1 MVMLVDPPHKLRLII
16 PYMNKKSHHSGTN
29 MPNVVSYS
37 SMEPDEK
44 TDTHGQDAPSD
55 ALSRTPDELAEE
67 EKTHEVTQP
76 AEGTPTAKKA
86 SPIRRLFRKLNVY
99 FLLFLL
105 ICVGVAVFTVVSY
118 LNDQKEPDIPT
129 TNSQDLSPE
138 ALKQLANTD
147 ASVGSKTQTL
157 TIQGNA
163 IIDGQ
168 TLMRGN
174 LNVAGNFQSA
184 GSIQGSSLTVSGN
197 TNLGA
202 TQINSL
208 QVAQNVAIQGNATV
222 RDISVSG
229 ASTFSGAMTA
239 SQITVTNLILSG
251 NANLQIPN
259 HIGFTGPTP
268 SRTINTTVLGGGG
281 SASVSGSDTTGTVNI
296 NTGNN
301 PGIGCFTRITFN
313 QAFSNQPHVIISPVG
328 AGASGTRYYVDRD
341 RAGFSICTTAPA
353 PANQAFAF
361 DYFITN

>member
-1 MVMLVDPPHKLRLII
+1 MSQDDTKPTDDDEMTDIQEQ
-16 PYMNKKSHHSGTN
+16 SGT
-29 MPNVVSYS
+29 
-37 SMEPDEK
+37 PD
-44 TDTHGQDAPSD
+44 QDAPSD
-55 ALSRTPDELAEE
+55 ALSRTPDDLAEE
-67 EKTHEVTQP
+67 EATHEVVQHT
-76 AEGTPTAKKA
+76 EGAPSAKKL
-86 SPIRRLFRKLNVY
+86 SPLRRLMRRLNVY

-105 ICVGVAVFTVVSY
+105 VCVIVAVFTVVSY
-118 LNDQKEPDIPT
+118 LNSQKEPDIPT
-129 TNSQDLSPE
+129 VNSQDLSPE

-147 ASVGSKTQTL
+147 TSVGSKSQTL

-184 GSIQGSSLTVSGN
+184 GSLQGSSLTIPGN
-197 TNLGA
+197 SNLGQ

-222 RDISVSG
+222 RDLSVSG

-239 SQITVTNLILSG
+239 SQLTVTNLILSG
-251 NANLQIPN
+251 NASLQIPN

-268 SRTINTTVLGGGG
+268 SRVPNPTGLGGGG
-281 SASVSGSDTTGTVNI
+281 SVSVSGSDTTGTVNI

-301 PGIGCFTRITFN
+301 PSAGCFVRVNFN
-313 QAFSNQPHVIISPVG
+313 QRFSNQPHVLISPVG
-328 AGASGTRYYVDRD
+328 NAAGRTQYYVDRD
-341 RAGFSICTTAPA
+341 QGGFSLCTAIAA

-361 DYFITN
+361 DYFVTN